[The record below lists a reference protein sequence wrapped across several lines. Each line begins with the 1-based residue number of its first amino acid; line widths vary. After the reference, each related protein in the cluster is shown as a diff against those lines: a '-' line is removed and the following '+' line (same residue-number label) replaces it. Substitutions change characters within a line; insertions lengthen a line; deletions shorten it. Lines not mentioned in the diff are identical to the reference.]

1 MKSFVSYS
9 FSFRRNILV
18 LMEVSLSLYFVYHTV
33 SGARS
38 YAYLQAI
45 QGRVVQE
52 RAAYKAVSAKRAELE
67 KRVVMMRPGTL
78 SRDLLEERVRLVLGY
93 KRSDE
98 LVVFGN

>member
-1 MKSFVSYS
+1 MKAFVNYS

-18 LMEVSLSLYFVYHTV
+18 LMGLSLSVYFIYHTV

-38 YAYLQAI
+38 YSYLQALG
-45 QGRVVQE
+45 GRVAQE
-52 RAAYKAVSAKRAELE
+52 KVAYRAISGKRAELE

-93 KRSDE
+93 KRPDE